1 MEGKLEN
8 NTKQRFGTKQITTI
22 GMLSGISIMLGIT
35 GYGFIP
41 LLGVKATIMHIPVII
56 GAILEGPI
64 IGMMIG
70 LIFGIFSII
79 QAIMMPTPLSF
90 AFMNPLVAVLPRVI
104 IGITSYYAYKL
115 LPIKSESVKV
125 GVGTAIGSLTNT
137 FGVLTMIYLLYAA
150 RFAQTI
156 KIPESTAAKAIYG
169 IAVTNGLPEAAVAIV
184 ITIPVIAAVK
194 KIRKR

>member
-1 MEGKLEN
+1 MEGKLQN
-8 NTKQRFGTKQITTI
+8 SSKQRFGTKQITTI

-41 LLGVKATIMHIPVII
+41 LPGVKATILHIPVII

-70 LIFGIFSII
+70 LIFGIFSVI
-79 QAIMMPTPLSF
+79 QAMMMPTPLSF

-104 IGITSYYAYKL
+104 IGITSYYAYKF
-115 LPIKSESVKV
+115 LPIKSQNIKI
-125 GVGTAIGSLTNT
+125 GIGTAIGSLTNT
-137 FGVLTMIYLLYAA
+137 FGVLTMVYLLYAA
-150 RFAQTI
+150 RFTQTI